1 MVEFDREN
9 ADESLSPPDYSP
21 DDIQEITEFISS
33 KAGVMLLVALHDE
46 PKRFL
51 TLEDE
56 LNVSNATIQKRLE
69 EARAVSLVEEG
80 DYRNKKHQKVHV
92 LTAKGRAVTHEL
104 QLTDLPRIQKEIW
117 RLEDELDDGIESLED
132 SLLKDSTR
140 LEKKTVEYVSRS
152 GYLSA
157 IMGLSIDDEE
167 HPSNVDLE

>member
-1 MVEFDREN
+1 VVEFDREN

-69 EARAVSLVEEG
+69 EARAVSLVENKE
-80 DYRNKKHQKVHV
+80 YRNKRHQKVHV
-92 LTAKGRAVTHEL
+92 LTAKGRAVAHEL

-117 RLEDELDDGIESLED
+117 RLEDELDQGIDSLEN
-132 SLLKDSTR
+132 SLLEDSTR
-140 LEKKTVEYVSRS
+140 LEKKTMEHVSRS
-152 GYLSA
+152 EYLSA
-157 IMGLSIDDEE
+157 TMGLSIDDEA
-167 HPSNVDLE
+167 HPSNVDPE